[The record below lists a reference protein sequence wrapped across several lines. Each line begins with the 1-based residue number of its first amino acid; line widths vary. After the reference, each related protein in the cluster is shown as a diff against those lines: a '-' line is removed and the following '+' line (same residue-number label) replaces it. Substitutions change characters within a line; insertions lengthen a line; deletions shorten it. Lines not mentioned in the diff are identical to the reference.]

1 MVPRSYSGPMRSTRA
16 LIGRN
21 SRTSHGFFKKKRCEC
36 CDYFLTVKTSALLQI
51 DANVFLRRAG
61 FSAPSY
67 PFMIDHAQYGKL
79 QCRVHF
85 VYDSVLPILAQSWP
99 SRFLRRATMG
109 LCFLRRYKF
118 GDIALRKS
126 LTNIVNI
133 HPIIHTHRHTLP

>member
-1 MVPRSYSGPMRSTRA
+1 MVSRSYPGPMRSTRA

-21 SRTSHGFFKKKRCEC
+21 FRTSHGFCKKRCQC
-36 CDYFLTVKTSALLQI
+36 CGYFLTAKTPALLQI
-51 DANVFLRRAG
+51 DANVFFRRAG

-67 PFMIDHAQYGKL
+67 SFVIDHAQYGKL

-109 LCFLRRYKF
+109 LRFLRRYKF

-126 LTNIVNI
+126 HTNIVNI
-133 HPIIHTHRHTLP
+133 YPIIHTHLHTLP